1 MDLNLDWSKGEKQ
14 SDGRLLKTAKPTPE
28 FWALW
33 KVKKAAIKKAGYT
46 VSKIDDAWL
55 VTHMVDDNA
64 AIEDSVAT
72 NSDMQ
77 IPVPAGLE
85 YLPYQKA
92 GIAYAAGRKSTL
104 IGDEMGLGKTIQAIG
119 TINVTNP
126 KTVLVVCP
134 ASLKLNWKNEM
145 VKWLVSERTI
155 DVVNG
160 GGEQIPSNPDVVII
174 NYDVLT
180 KHAKALQSRT
190 WDMVIMDEVHKIKN
204 PKAKRTVVAVSIKAK
219 RKVLLTGTPITNR
232 PIELQPIAGYLDPE
246 SFGNFFYFA
255 KKYAGAYKGRF
266 GWDFSGSSNLDE
278 LQRRLRQ
285 SFMIRRKKD
294 EVLKDLPA
302 KVRQV
307 IVLPSKG
314 YTQELTKEFDA
325 LSDAVEE
332 TSFEEVSF
340 EKMSEVRHEMALA
353 KVNDVVDHLMDLEH
367 QVVVMAHHKDV
378 VQGIK
383 EGLEAVGKTVVT
395 LTGDCNQAHRQNSV
409 DTFQAGKADV
419 FIGTIGAAGVGITLT
434 KASHVVFAELDWVP
448 GDMSQA
454 EDRCH
459 RIGQTDSVLVQHL
472 VVDKSL
478 DARIAEA
485 LVDKQKVLD
494 KALDNV
500 QVIDQSITI
509 KDLALF
515 T

>member
-1 MDLNLDWSKGEKQ
+1 VDLNLDWSKGEKQ

-46 VSKIDDAWL
+46 VSKIYDAWL
-55 VTHMVDDNA
+55 VTHIVDDNA

-77 IPVPAGLE
+77 IPVPDGLE

-92 GIAYAAGRKSTL
+92 GIAYAAGRNNTL

-119 TINVTNP
+119 TINLTNP

-134 ASLKLNWKNEM
+134 ASLKLNWKSEM
-145 VKWLVSERTI
+145 EKWLVSERTI
-155 DVVNG
+155 DVING
-160 GGEQIPSNPDVVII
+160 GREQIPSNPDVVII

-180 KHAKALQSRT
+180 KYAKPLQSRI

-204 PKAKRTVVAVSIKAK
+204 PKAKRTVVAVSIKAR

-232 PIELQPIAGYLDPE
+232 PIELQPIAGYLDYD
-246 SFGNFFYFA
+246 SFGNFFNFA
-255 KKYAGAYKGRF
+255 RKYAVAYKGKF
-266 GWDFSGSSNLDE
+266 GWDYSGSSNLDE

-302 KVRQV
+302 KRRQV

-314 YTQELTKEFDA
+314 YTKELTKEFDA
-325 LSDAVEE
+325 LADAVEE
-332 TSFEEVSF
+332 TSFEEVTF
-340 EKMSEVRHEMALA
+340 EKMSGVRHEMALA
-353 KVNDVVDHLMDLEH
+353 KVDDVIEHLVDLDH

-378 VQGIK
+378 VQGIQD
-383 EGLEAVGKTVVT
+383 GLEAAGKTVVT

-448 GDMSQA
+448 GNMSQA

-500 QVIDQSITI
+500 KVIDQSIKL